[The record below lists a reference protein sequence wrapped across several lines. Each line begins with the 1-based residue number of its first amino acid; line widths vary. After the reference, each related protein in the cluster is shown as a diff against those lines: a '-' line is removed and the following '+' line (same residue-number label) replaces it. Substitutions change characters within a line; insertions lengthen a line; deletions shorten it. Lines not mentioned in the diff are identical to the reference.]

1 MDQILKQ
8 AVIHKIDKIPGE
20 PAVIK
25 DAEACLSID
34 DLPLKT
40 LVNQVHSV
48 YSGKSSK
55 SYGKFDSDL
64 THVSAEKHLIPIRDE
79 KPEVDFLKI
88 TIDLMKILKSKSDDQ
103 NFSTG
108 GHVLFAE
115 STSSNIKWL
124 LIAVLNN
131 KEGTTISEELK
142 VLQSTHLDID
152 GIRFAGRV
160 NLSSWKESQTDR
172 YISFLKGK
180 NNDVSQYF
188 QKFLGCTAVQQ
199 ELSDTRN
206 LVGAV
211 KKFADANCKTES
223 AKEDLLKEVY
233 KYAEQKIKEEKNID
247 LVELSNKIWPSEPAL
262 LQKTFSESDPPIP
275 DDFRPIKRG
284 LDGLKRFTAKAKNWK
299 LDFDRD
305 AIQSKT
311 IEFDEDKKTLTIRN
325 LPEDVLIELI
335 KEFKPDEDEAAAA

>member
-1 MDQILKQ
+1 MEQMLKR
-8 AVIHKIDKIPGE
+8 AVIHKIDKVAGL
-20 PAVIK
+20 PAEIK
-25 DAEACLSID
+25 DAKACLSVED
-34 DLPLKT
+34 APLKS

-55 SYGKFDSDL
+55 SYGKFNEDL
-64 THVSAEKHLIPIRDE
+64 TLVSAERHLIPIRDD
-79 KPEVDFLKI
+79 KPDADFLSI
-88 TIDLMKILKSKSDDQ
+88 TVNLMKILKAKSDGE

-131 KEGTTISEELK
+131 KDGTTIDDDLK

-160 NLSSWKESQTDR
+160 NMTSWKDSEADR

-180 NNDVSQYF
+180 NNDVSKYF
-188 QKFLGCTAVQQ
+188 QEFLGCNAVQQ

-206 LVGAV
+206 LVAAV
-211 KKFADANCKTES
+211 KKFADSNCKTES

-233 KYAEQKIKEEKNID
+233 KYADEKIKEGKTID
-247 LVELSNKIWPSEPAL
+247 LVELSNRIWPSEPKL
-262 LQKTFSESDPPIP
+262 LQQTLNESDPPIP

-305 AIQSKT
+305 AIQTRT
-311 IEFDEDKKTLTIRN
+311 IEFDQEKKTLTIKN
-325 LPEDVLIELI
+325 LPEDILSELI
-335 KEFKPDEDEAAAA
+335 AEFKPDEDEAETE

>member
-1 MDQILKQ
+1 MDQILKR
-8 AVIHKIDKIPGE
+8 AVIHKIDKIVGE

-25 DAEACLSID
+25 DAKACLSVD
-34 DLPLKT
+34 DFPLRT
-40 LVNQVHSV
+40 LVNQVHTV
-48 YSGKSSK
+48 YSGKASK
-55 SYGKFDSDL
+55 SYGKFDADL
-64 THVSAEKHLIPIRDE
+64 THVSAEQHLIPIRDE
-79 KPEVDFLKI
+79 KQEADFLNI
-88 TIDLMKILKSKSDDQ
+88 TLDLMKILKSKSDDQ

-131 KEGTTISEELK
+131 KDGTTISEELK

-160 NLSSWKESQTDR
+160 NLSSWKESQSDR

-188 QKFLGCTAVQQ
+188 QKFLGCSAVQQ
-199 ELSDTRN
+199 ELNDTRN
-206 LVGAV
+206 LVNAV
-211 KKFADANCKTES
+211 KKFADSNCATES

-233 KYAEQKIKEEKNID
+233 KYAEEKIKEEKTID
-247 LVELSNKIWPSEPAL
+247 LVELSNRIWPSEPAL
-262 LQKTFSESDPPIP
+262 LQKTLIESDPPIP
-275 DDFRPIKRG
+275 DDFRPIKKG

-305 AIQSKT
+305 AIQTKT
-311 IEFDEDKKTLTIRN
+311 IEFDEEKKTLTIKN
-325 LPEDVLIELI
+325 LPEDILNELI
-335 KEFKPDEDEAAAA
+335 KEFKSDEDDAATE